1 MEGNIREYLGVVK
14 RWWWLLIVSAVV
26 PMAFSYLIASRQ
38 PELYEAKVTLMV
50 GTSLQSTN
58 PDPRLMDT
66 STDLASAY
74 ARLVRYDPITEA
86 VVDRLN
92 LTLTPQQLASQIS
105 TWIER
110 EAQLL
115 EIRVVDSN
123 PQAAAIIANALAEE
137 LIAHTPSAGAL
148 QQAAAAF
155 TEQQLNDLRNRIEIV
170 QAEIR
175 ELSASLVDLTSA
187 ADIRDAQEQLAGLR
201 EIESTYQTT
210 YADLLSSYTG
220 SSPNILQVFDPAV
233 VPRTPVGRGTSLFVA
248 IAGAAGAGLAI
259 AAVLVVEY
267 LDDSVRW
274 QADKQILQGLPVL
287 GTLPKIRMRSQPLA
301 HTLRF
306 RYSEAEAIGSLRTA
320 LLLKIGDLRPVAVLV
335 TSADVGDG
343 KTFTVVSLAVSLAA
357 TGARVVVVDGN
368 LRSPRLHEWFDQ
380 PNVRGLSEL
389 LTGDAEVMESWPP
402 VELRPT
408 GLENLYVLPA
418 GRPQGDP
425 AAVLSSG
432 RLSMLLELLKGYADI
447 LLIDSPAG
455 AILPDPL
462 LFLPVVD
469 AVVVVCRHA
478 RTSSRLLGQLVSPL
492 VEKWA
497 HKPAGIAFNRVR
509 DGYMSRYPARDHLT
523 WESEIGEREGLSE
536 AEAAKMLGVST
547 ATVRRWCKTGRL
559 KAERMRWRWII
570 EPAELQRF
578 SATVLDMGKSEQIQ
592 IEEEPATLE
601 ETRES
606 WETKIKEEFA
616 LMPTAAYS
624 MPVDEIGLSK
634 RALAPLK
641 RGGVEY
647 VGHVLELLADG
658 DEGLLKLDG
667 IGPRSLAEVKESL
680 EQLDLPISW
689 S

>member
-1 MEGNIREYLGVVK
+1 MDGNIREYLRVIK
-14 RWWWLLIVSAVV
+14 RWWWLLVVSAVV
-26 PMAFSYLIASRQ
+26 PMLFSYLIASRQ
-38 PELYEAKVTLMV
+38 PELYEARVTLMV

-58 PDPRLMDT
+58 PDPMLMNT
-66 STDLASAY
+66 SSNLAAAY

-86 VVDRLN
+86 VIQRLN
-92 LTLTPQQLASQIS
+92 LTRSPQQLASQIT

-123 PQAAAIIANALAEE
+123 PQAAAVIANALAEE
-137 LIAHTPSAGAL
+137 LIAHTPSADPL
-148 QQAAAAF
+148 QQAEAAF
-155 TEQQLNDLRNRIEIV
+155 TQQQLDDLRSRIELV
-170 QAEIR
+170 QEDIR

-187 ADIRDAQEQLAGLR
+187 ADIRDAQERISSLR
-201 EIESTYQTT
+201 EIESSYQTT
-210 YADLLSSYTG
+210 YADLLRSYTG
-220 SSPNILQVFDPAV
+220 SSPNILRVFDAAV
-233 VPRTPVGRGTSLFVA
+233 VPRTPVGRKTLLFVA

-274 QADKQILQGLPVL
+274 SADKQILQGLPVL
-287 GTLPKIRMRSQPLA
+287 GTLPRIRMKRQPLA
-301 HTLRF
+301 HTLRL

-320 LLLKIGDLRPVAVLV
+320 LQLRIGDLQPVAVLI
-335 TSADVGDG
+335 TSPDVGDG
-343 KTFTVVSLAVSLAA
+343 KTFTAVSLAVSLAA

-368 LRSPRLHEWFDQ
+368 LRSPCLHEWFDQ

-389 LTGDAEVMESWPP
+389 LTGDAEVLDSWPP
-402 VELRPT
+402 VELQPT

-432 RLSMLLELLKGYADI
+432 RLATLLELLKDYADI

-455 AILPDPL
+455 SILPDPL

-478 RTSSRLLGQLVSPL
+478 RTSSRLLRQLVRPL
-492 VEKWA
+492 AEQWT
-497 HKPAGIAFNRVR
+497 HKPAGIAFNRVS
-509 DGYMSRYPARDHLT
+509 DGYMSRYPARDHLA
-523 WESEIGEREGLSE
+523 WENGMNEPEGFTVV
-536 AEAAKMLGVST
+536 EAAKMLGVST
-547 ATVRRWCKTGRL
+547 STIRRWCKTGRL

-578 SATVLDMGKSEQIQ
+578 SATVLDIEEGKQVQ
-592 IEEEPATLE
+592 IEEEPAALE
-601 ETRES
+601 EARAGREAKS
-606 WETKIKEEFA
+606 QEAFVLI
-616 LMPTAAYS
+616 PTAAYS
-624 MPVDEIGLSK
+624 MPVEEIGLSK
-634 RALAPLK
+634 RALDHLK
-641 RGGVEY
+641 REGVES

-658 DEGLLKLDG
+658 DEGLLKLHG
-667 IGPRSLAEVKESL
+667 IGPRSLAKVKESL
-680 EQLDLPISW
+680 DQLDLSFSW